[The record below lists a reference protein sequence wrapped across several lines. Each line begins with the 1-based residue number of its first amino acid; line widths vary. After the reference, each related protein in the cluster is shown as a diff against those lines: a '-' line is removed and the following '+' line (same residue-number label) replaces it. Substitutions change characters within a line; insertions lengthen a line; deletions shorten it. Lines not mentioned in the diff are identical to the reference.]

1 MNTATRYKKGLFWT
15 LLAVAIFIYLKAVIP
30 VEHLPD
36 WMTPA
41 AYRTAT
47 PSLTAVTDE
56 QLHQIKQVF
65 FSGVVNET
73 HTRINRGACL

>member
-30 VEHLPD
+30 VEYFPD

-41 AYRTAT
+41 AYRTAA
-47 PSLTAVTDE
+47 PSLTAATDK
-56 QLHQIKQVF
+56 QIHQIKQVF
-65 FSGVVNET
+65 SPELIPKPT
-73 HTRINRGACL
+73 QE

>member
-1 MNTATRYKKGLFWT
+1 MNTATRYKKGPFWT

-30 VEHLPD
+30 VEYLPD

-41 AYRTAT
+41 AYQTAA
-47 PSLTAVTDE
+47 PSLTAATDE

-65 FSGVVNET
+65 SPELLPKPT
-73 HTRINRGACL
+73 KE

>member
-1 MNTATRYKKGLFWT
+1 MNTTTRYKKGLFWT

-30 VEHLPD
+30 VEYLPD

-41 AYRTAT
+41 AYRTEAS
-47 PSLTAVTDE
+47 SLTASTDE

-65 FSGVVNET
+65 SPELLPKPT
-73 HTRINRGACL
+73 QE

>member
-30 VEHLPD
+30 VEYLPD

-41 AYRTAT
+41 AYQAAA

-56 QLHQIKQVF
+56 QLYQIKQVF
-65 FSGVVNET
+65 SPELLPKPT
-73 HTRINRGACL
+73 QE

>member
-1 MNTATRYKKGLFWT
+1 MNSATRYKKGLFWT

-41 AYRTAT
+41 AYRTAA
-47 PSLTAVTDE
+47 PSLTIATDE
-56 QLHQIKQVF
+56 QLYQIKQVF
-65 FSGVVNET
+65 SPELLPKPT
-73 HTRINRGACL
+73 QE

>member
-1 MNTATRYKKGLFWT
+1 MNNATRYKKGLFWT

-30 VEHLPD
+30 VEYLPD

-41 AYRTAT
+41 AYRTEAS
-47 PSLTAVTDE
+47 SLTASTDE

-65 FSGVVNET
+65 SPELLPKPT
-73 HTRINRGACL
+73 QE

>member
-1 MNTATRYKKGLFWT
+1 MNFATRYKKGLFWT

-30 VEHLPD
+30 VEYLPD

-41 AYRTAT
+41 AYRTEAS
-47 PSLTAVTDE
+47 SLTASTDE

-65 FSGVVNET
+65 SPELLPKPT
-73 HTRINRGACL
+73 QE

>member
-1 MNTATRYKKGLFWT
+1 MNSATQYKKGLFWT

-30 VEHLPD
+30 VEYLPD

-41 AYRTAT
+41 AYRTEAS
-47 PSLTAVTDE
+47 SLTASTDE

-65 FSGVVNET
+65 SPELLPKPT
-73 HTRINRGACL
+73 QE

>member
-30 VEHLPD
+30 VEHHPGWLK
-36 WMTPA
+36 PA
-41 AYRTAT
+41 AYRTAA

-65 FSGVVNET
+65 SPELLT
-73 HTRINRGACL
+73 KPTQE